1 MTRPFFAVRMKKRV
15 AGGLVGFMAGDALS
29 YYSYQISPMVQW

>member
-1 MTRPFFAVRMKKRV
+1 MKKKKA

-29 YYSYQISPMVQW
+29 ELGAVKAGNLMFICSFLG